1 MSVTLTELG
10 AWLAA
15 PESEHLEFKEARNRF
30 DFEELVRYCVALA
43 NERGGHMV
51 LGITDERPRKVV
63 GSRAFQDLERTKAGL
78 LERLHLRVEAV
89 RIAHPDGEVTVFSVP
104 ARPIGTPIQYK
115 GAYWMRS
122 GDQLVPMSPDQL
134 KAIFAESGP
143 DYSAEL
149 CRAATI
155 SELDGNA
162 IQRFREMWQRKA
174 KNPALRSTPIPQ
186 LLEDAELVV
195 DGQLTFAALILLGSH
210 KALGRHLA
218 QAEVIFEYRSSE
230 GSIAYQQRKEYREGF
245 LLYDDDLWQTANL
258 RNEIFSYQDGLFR
271 FEVRTFNEGAVR
283 EAILN
288 AVAHRD
294 YRRSGSI
301 FVRQWPSHIEV
312 VSPGGFPE
320 GITAEN
326 ILWRQNPRNRR
337 LAEAFGRC
345 GLVERSGQGADRMFE
360 SSVRE
365 GKRPPDFSRS
375 DAHQVAVELSGEV
388 RDPLFLRFLE
398 QVGQETGASINT
410 EDLIVL
416 DAVHRDAVVPE
427 QLRQRLGPLLD
438 LGVLERVGRKYILSR
453 RFYALAGKKGVYTRR
468 RGLDRDTNKTLL
480 LRHITLNRKAGVPYD
495 ELAQVLPGLSRN
507 QIQSLMREM
516 KREGLVTVEGKTKAA
531 RWFPGP
537 AAERGARE

>member
-1 MSVTLTELG
+1 VTVTLTDLE

-15 PESEHLEFKEARNRF
+15 PENEHLEFKEARNHF

-43 NERGGHMV
+43 NERGGYMV
-51 LGITDERPRKVV
+51 LGVTDRLPRRVV
-63 GSRAFQDLERTKAGL
+63 GSQAFRELERTKAGL
-78 LERLHLRVEAV
+78 QERLHLRVDAS
-89 RIAHPDGEVTVFSVP
+89 RLAHPDGHVTVFSVP
-104 ARPIGTPIQYK
+104 SRPIGMPVQYR

-122 GDQLVPMSPDQL
+122 GEQLVPMSPDQL

-143 DYSAEL
+143 DYSAEF
-149 CRAATI
+149 CPAATV
-155 SELDGNA
+155 SDLEGHA
-162 IQRFREMWQRKA
+162 IQLFRERWQHKA
-174 KNPALRSTPIPQ
+174 KNAALRSMPVPQ
-186 LLEDAELVV
+186 LLEDSELLV
-195 DGQLTFAALILLGSH
+195 DGQVTIAALILLGTRR
-210 KALGRHLA
+210 ALGRHLA

-245 LLYDDDLWQTANL
+245 LLYHDDLWQTANL
-258 RNEIFSYQDGLFR
+258 RNEVFSYQDGLFR
-271 FEVRTFNEGAVR
+271 FEVQTFNESAVR

-301 FVRQWPSHIEV
+301 FVKQWPTRIEI

-320 GITAEN
+320 GITPDN

-337 LAEAFGRC
+337 LAESFGRC

-365 GKRPPDFSRS
+365 GKLPPDFSRS

-398 QVGQETGASINT
+398 QVSQETGAQINT
-410 EDLIVL
+410 DDLIVL
-416 DAVHRDAVVPE
+416 DSVHRDANVPA
-427 QLRQRLGPLLD
+427 QLCPRLRPLTD
-438 LGVLERVGRKYILSR
+438 LGVLERVNRKYILSR
-453 RFYALAGKKGVYTRR
+453 RFYTLVGKKGVYTRK
-468 RGLDRDTNKTLL
+468 RGLDRDTNKALL
-480 LRHITLNRKAGVPYD
+480 LRHVTQNRKSGVPYS

-507 QIQSLMREM
+507 EIQSLMQEM
-516 KREGLVTVEGKTKAA
+516 KREELVRVEGRTKAA

-537 AAERGARE
+537 AAGKGKRA